1 MRRYT
6 GDEERWAAV
15 AARDPRAE
23 EAFVF
28 GVASTG
34 VFCRSSCPSRRPLR
48 SSVTFFDQTS
58 EAVAAGYRACRRCR
72 PEGAS
77 SSAERVARVRQACTA
92 IQADPEITLAR
103 LAKSLGGSTRRLQ
116 RDFQQLL
123 GCSPREYRAACRL
136 SNFKRE
142 ADGERDLMAAILD
155 AGFGSS
161 ARLYEL
167 SGALGMTPGA
177 YQRGAPGEEIRY
189 VVGPCALGK
198 VLVGATERGVCTVRF
213 GDDPRTLVEGLHQE
227 FPAAELRE
235 APSELEPWVQL
246 VRAYVAGDSE
256 LLEVPLDV
264 RGTEFQLRVW
274 GALRAIPRGE
284 TRTYG
289 ELAEQI
295 GLPGGA
301 RAVARSCAN
310 NEIPIAIPCHRVV
323 AASGDSGGYR
333 WGRERKQKLLKVEQE
348 AARV

>member
-1 MRRYT
+1 MRRYA
-6 GDEERWAAV
+6 GDDERWAAV
-15 AARDPRAE
+15 AARDPRGE

-48 SSVTFFDQTS
+48 SSVTFFDETS
-58 EAVAAGYRACRRCR
+58 EAVAAGYRACQRCR

-77 SSAERVARVRQACTA
+77 AGAERVARVRAACAA
-92 IQADPEITLAR
+92 IQADPELTMAR
-103 LAKSLGGSTRRLQ
+103 LAASLGGSTRRLQ
-116 RDFQQLL
+116 RDFRQLL
-123 GCSPREYRAACRL
+123 GCSPREYRMACRL

-142 ADGERDLMAAILD
+142 ADGERDLMGAVLD

-177 YQRGAPGEEIRY
+177 YHRGGPDQEIRY
-189 VVGPCALGK
+189 AVGRCALG
-198 VLVGATERGVCTVRF
+198 LALIGATERGICTVRF
-213 GDDPRTLVEGLHQE
+213 GDEREPLIEGLREE

-235 APSELEPWVQL
+235 AEEELAPWLEL

-289 ELAEQI
+289 ELAEQL

-301 RAVARSCAN
+301 RAVANSCAN

-323 AASGDSGGYR
+323 PASGDSGGYR
-333 WGRERKQKLLKVEQE
+333 WGRERKQRLLAVEQQV
-348 AARV
+348 AGV

>member
-1 MRRYT
+1 MRRYA
-6 GDEERWAAV
+6 DNEARWAAV
-15 AARDPRAE
+15 VARDPGAD

-28 GVASTG
+28 GVSSTG
-34 VFCRSSCPSRRPLR
+34 VFCRSSCPSRHPHRR
-48 SSVTFFDQTS
+48 NVTFFDASS
-58 EAVAAGYRACRRCR
+58 EARAAGYRPCQRCR

-77 SSAERVARVRQACTA
+77 GNAERVARVRQACAT
-92 IQADPEITLAR
+92 IQSRPEITLAR
-103 LAKSLGGSTRRLQ
+103 LAASLGGSTRRLQ

-142 ADGERDLMAAILD
+142 ASDDGDLMAAILD

-167 SGALGMTPGA
+167 SGALGMTPGT
-177 YQRGAPGEEIRY
+177 YRRGGPDEEIRY
-189 VVGPCALGK
+189 VLGECDLGLA
-198 VLVGATERGVCTVRF
+198 LVGATERGICTVRF
-213 GDDPRTLVEGLHQE
+213 GEQREPLIASLREE
-227 FPAAELRE
+227 FPAATLRE
-235 APSELEPWVQL
+235 TNELAPWVVL
-246 VRAYVAGDSE
+246 LRAYVAGDSE

-289 ELAEQI
+289 QLAEQL
-295 GLPGGA
+295 GVPGGA
-301 RAVARSCAN
+301 RAVANCCAN

-323 AASGDSGGYR
+323 PASGDSGGYR
-333 WGRERKQKLLKVEQE
+333 WGRERKQQLLDVEQQP
-348 AARV
+348 AGV